1 MDVDPPD
8 PVKEAAARRRM
19 TEPACLLDEP
29 LRKAVEASI
38 EEVCAY
44 CNWNLRARSC
54 RSNHVHVVVAA
65 GGVDPDTVM
74 TKFKAYA
81 TRALKRLAGSDRK
94 NWWAE
99 GGSTRH
105 LNDEESLAKA
115 VRYANQDKEQAPE
128 G

>member
-1 MDVDPPD
+1 
-8 PVKEAAARRRM
+8 
-19 TEPACLLDEP
+19 
-29 LRKAVEASI
+29 
-38 EEVCAY
+38 
-44 CNWNLRARSC
+44 
-54 RSNHVHVVVAA
+54 
-65 GGVDPDTVM
+65 M